1 MTSKWEKFC
10 LLMWKNWLLQ
20 WRHKI
25 QTLFEILMPALF
37 SMLVVMIRSL
47 VDPTVFED
55 VSIYKPLDLSSLTKT
70 SKMPEFKLKYL
81 KEINERLKKADVKI
95 SYEIVFSPNNEI
107 LRSLVTKARKLVFDI
122 PLLSFFFDGKEIVG
136 VDNST
141 ELEKYM
147 INKNPLVGLEFDDDY
162 TNITELPDVLK
173 YAIRLPGELR
183 TQFGP
188 MWANWR
194 TDFLF
199 PFIQIGGA
207 RNQEY
212 DDGGVPPGY
221 YRESFL
227 TLQNA
232 VFRAFAGTRATND
245 SLTVPDIFIRV
256 KKKILK
262 NLVTN
267 FGFSIFSDFLTHR
280 LFKTPFCK
288 VLKECYLFLF
298 F

>member
-20 WRHKI
+20 WRHKV
-25 QTLFEILMPALF
+25 QTLFELLMPALF

-47 VDPTVFED
+47 VEPDVFPEAT
-55 VSIYKPLDLSSLTKT
+55 IYKPLGLKSLRDLAKV
-70 SKMPEFKLKYL
+70 PEFKLKFL
-81 KEINERLKKADVKI
+81 KEINDRLKKADIKV
-95 SYEIVFSPNNEI
+95 SYEVVFSPDNEV
-107 LRSLVTKARKLVFDI
+107 LRALVKKARSFVFDM
-122 PLLSFFFDGKEIVG
+122 PLLSFFLSGSNDVVG
-136 VDNST
+136 VQNAT

-147 INKNPLVGLEFDDDY
+147 INRNPLVGLEFDDNY
-162 TNITELPDVLK
+162 MNITRLPDVLK

-199 PFIQIGGA
+199 PFIQAGGA
-207 RNQEY
+207 RNQQY

-227 TLQNA
+227 TLQNSI
-232 VFRAFAGTRATND
+232 FQAFANMKTGNESID
-245 SLTVPDIFIRV
+245 VPDISIRV
-256 KKKILK
+256 SLSLKIS
-262 NLVTN
+262 
-267 FGFSIFSDFLTHR
+267 FR
-280 LFKTPFCK
+280 L
-288 VLKECYLFLF
+288 L
-298 F
+298 